1 MSSGPLSRLLV
12 ALLCALLLLA
22 GGCKSSRKSSRP
34 PYSKTEKPRP
44 GKSSDEKVRVVEK
57 SDNDLVAEAKR
68 WLGTPYRYG
77 GTEKGK
83 GTDCSGL
90 TMTVYHSV
98 LGLKIP
104 RNSAEQQKFC
114 APLKRNELQAGDLV
128 FFSSAKGRG
137 RVSHV
142 GLYVD
147 EGIFIH
153 ASSSRGVIASSL
165 DENYYATHYHSSGR
179 VPGKKSRDAGRDAPR
194 RVRPEN
200 TNSTPATPEPPAP
213 VPATSEHPATVPAPL
228 APAPTAPPAAAP
240 APAAPAPAVPV
251 APSSALPEGSS
262 VESPLIPNPPIAPA
276 PAPAP
281 PVALPDSVPSSVVA
295 DSIAARVRMAF

>member
-1 MSSGPLSRLLV
+1 MSSGPLSRFLA

-44 GKSSDEKVRVVEK
+44 GKSSDEKVRIVEK

-179 VPGKKSRDAGRDAPR
+179 VPGKKSRDAGRDAPW

-200 TNSTPATPEPPAP
+200 TNSTPAPPEP
-213 VPATSEHPATVPAPL
+213 PATVPAPP
-228 APAPTAPPAAAP
+228 APAPTAPSAAAP

-251 APSSALPEGSS
+251 APSSASPEGSS
-262 VESPLIPNPPIAPA
+262 VESPLIPNPPIAPP

>member
-1 MSSGPLSRLLV
+1 MSSGPLSRLLP

-44 GKSSDEKVRVVEK
+44 GKSSDEKVRIVEK

-200 TNSTPATPEPPAP
+200 TNSTPAPPEPPAP
-213 VPATSEHPATVPAPL
+213 VPAPP
-228 APAPTAPPAAAP
+228 APAPTAPSAAAP
-240 APAAPAPAVPV
+240 APPAPAPAVPV
-251 APSSALPEGSS
+251 DPSSASPEGSS

-281 PVALPDSVPSSVVA
+281 PVALPDSVPSSAVA

>member
-1 MSSGPLSRLLV
+1 M
-12 ALLCALLLLA
+12 
-22 GGCKSSRKSSRP
+22 
-34 PYSKTEKPRP
+34 
-44 GKSSDEKVRVVEK
+44 
-57 SDNDLVAEAKR
+57 AEAKR

-179 VPGKKSRDAGRDAPR
+179 VPGIKKSKKSKPEKPCDTGRDAPW

-213 VPATSEHPATVPAPL
+213 VPATSEHPATVPAPP
-228 APAPTAPPAAAP
+228 APAPTAPSAVAP
-240 APAAPAPAVPV
+240 APPAAPV
-251 APSSALPEGSS
+251 
-262 VESPLIPNPPIAPA
+262 
-276 PAPAP
+276 P
-281 PVALPDSVPSSVVA
+281 PVALPDSVPSSAVA

>member
-1 MSSGPLSRLLV
+1 MSSGPLSRLLA

-44 GKSSDEKVRVVEK
+44 GKSSDEKVRIVEK

-114 APLKRNELQAGDLV
+114 TPLKRNELQAGDLV

-179 VPGKKSRDAGRDAPR
+179 VPGIKKLKQSKPEKPCDTGRDAPW

-200 TNSTPATPEPPAP
+200 TNSTPAAPEP
-213 VPATSEHPATVPAPL
+213 PATVPAPP
-228 APAPTAPPAAAP
+228 APASTATSAAAP

-251 APSSALPEGSS
+251 
-262 VESPLIPNPPIAPA
+262 APA

>member
-1 MSSGPLSRLLV
+1 MSSGPLSRLLA

-44 GKSSDEKVRVVEK
+44 GKSSDEKVRIVEK

-179 VPGKKSRDAGRDAPR
+179 VPGKKSRDAGWDAPR

-200 TNSTPATPEPPAP
+200 TNSTPASPEPPAP
-213 VPATSEHPATVPAPL
+213 VQAPP
-228 APAPTAPPAAAP
+228 APAPTAPSAAAP

-251 APSSALPEGSS
+251 APSFASPEGSS
-262 VESPLIPNPPIAPA
+262 VESPLISNPPIAPA